1 MKIPFYRTVEIS
13 RGNTRK
19 IFYMISL
26 TAMLYIFSPSL
37 LKRKLEYS
45 LTKHLSESAVRKVND
60 YKMLLSLNDKGIHR
74 ALFLHGKREQ
84 ATTDYLLNGGV
95 VKEGDIVLDIGANI
109 GYYALME
116 SKLVGS
122 TGKVYAVEPVST
134 NLKTLLE
141 NIRLNGCKNIEVFH
155 LAFGDKKGR
164 AIIYISDH
172 ANLCSIEKNPNITYQ
187 REEEVEISTI
197 DSFLKR
203 RKTPNLIRM
212 DVEGYEYNIIK
223 GMKET
228 LKKDV
233 KLLIEVHGFLMTE
246 KQLNEIFQT
255 LKQNHF
261 KVKFATT
268 RAKKINR
275 LADCIRKKIYANV
288 RTHPK
293 ILPPAIKIEKVREF
307 VIKNG
312 ENGRCVQILFSKSI
326 MESIED

>member
-1 MKIPFYRTVEIS
+1 MEIPFYRTLENCK
-13 RGNTRK
+13 GNIRK
-19 IFYMISL
+19 IVYKISL
-26 TAMLYIFSPSL
+26 TVMLYIFSPSL
-37 LKRKLEYS
+37 LKRTLEHS
-45 LTKHLSESAVRKVND
+45 LTKHLSESAVREVND
-60 YKMLLSLNDKGIHR
+60 YKMLLSLNDRGIHR
-74 ALFLHGKREQ
+74 ALFLRGKREQ
-84 ATTDYLLNGGV
+84 ATTDYFLNDGV
-95 VKEGDIVLDIGANI
+95 VKEGDLVLDIGANI

-116 SKLVGS
+116 SNLVGS

-172 ANLCSIEKNPNITYQ
+172 ANLCSIKKNPNLTYK
-187 REEEVEISTI
+187 REEEVEISTV
-197 DSFLKR
+197 DSFLNG

-233 KLLIEVHGFLMTE
+233 KLLIEVHGFLMTKE
-246 KQLNEIFQT
+246 QLNEIFRI

-261 KVKFATT
+261 KVKFAIVE
-268 RAKKINR
+268 AKRINR
-275 LADCIRKKIYANV
+275 LADHVRKKIYPDV
-288 RTHPK
+288 PIHPK
-293 ILPPAIKIEKVREF
+293 ILPPTKDMERIREF
-307 VIKNG
+307 VIKNR
-312 ENGRCVQILFSKSI
+312 ENGLCVEILFSKSI
-326 MESIED
+326 MENIED